1 MIFIFSQ
8 NKQNPNIPNKE
19 KNIQN
24 QPNTIFKNNINVNNN
39 RSINPLGTIPMFSQM
54 TEIMVH
60 NKTNCASCGK

>member
-19 KNIQN
+19 KNFQN

-39 RSINPLGTIPMFSQM
+39 RSLKIPMFSQM